1 MSTPVLTPLQCPLPF
16 QPRCNVHS
24 RRYGPV
30 STPLQCPL
38 RLYGPVSTPLQCPLP
53 DDMAPFRPRCNV
65 HSRRYGPF
73 RPPLQCPLPSFRPMA
88 YITQTHKCWAFITF
102 SSQYAGMGTGP
113 KNVILL
119 FLYFLKVPIIT
130 RFKGDLVVF
139 GSHVQMICDSP
150 WERVLML

>member
-1 MSTPVLTPLQCPLPF
+1 M
-16 QPRCNVHS
+16 NVHS
-24 RRYGPV
+24 RFDPVAMSTPV

-38 RLYGPVSTPLQCPLP
+38 PTIWPRFDPVAMSTP

-65 HSRRYGPF
+65 HSRRYGPVST
-73 RPPLQCPLPSFRPMA
+73 PLQCPLPSFRPMA

-130 RFKGDLVVF
+130 RFKGDLVVL
-139 GSHVQMICDSP
+139 
-150 WERVLML
+150 RVSCSNDM